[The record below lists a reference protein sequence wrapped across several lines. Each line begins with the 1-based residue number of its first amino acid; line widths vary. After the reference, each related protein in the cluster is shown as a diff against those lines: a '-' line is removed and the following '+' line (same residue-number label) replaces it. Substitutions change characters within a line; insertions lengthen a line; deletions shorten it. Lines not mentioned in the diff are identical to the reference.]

1 MSIINYFKQL
11 ILDIKL
17 LLLLIAYCFKSSYFC
32 KKLNLFVC
40 DLLHKL
46 CCNLLSYNT
55 VFRRLLNRWQS
66 NQ

>member
-1 MSIINYFKQL
+1 MKDIKYL
-11 ILDIKL
+11 IVAIKL
-17 LLLLIAYCFKSSYFC
+17 LILFIVLLFKSSYFC
-32 KKLNLFVC
+32 KKLDLFSY

-55 VFRRLLNRWQS
+55 VFQRLLNRWQS